1 MLNKIF
7 KRRKAFSLIEV
18 LVAIFVLGMIS
29 IVFINSSTTFITSQ
43 QKLVSSDRRDQLADL
58 IISDIMDFAKAAN
71 NPYGTVTS
79 TAQTIATGANTIV
92 VTGLSQN
99 PAVGDIFLVN
109 GVRGRYTVESVAGS
123 GANRTITVEEVFP
136 SATLSNGT
144 AITFIALAQNT
155 LTCFNGLNLN
165 NAAPSTTSSCTTV
178 PQNVR
183 DLHNHWR
190 SQIDTELGSDVN
202 IRNIDVESDGLVRVT
217 LGDGTTNTVLAKR
230 VDVCIYDDTQDTVA
244 FSFPGLD
251 EPVQTGIMSGSEN
264 ITLHYSFRGNA
275 VQQFGNLDS
284 DTGGTT
290 NMTDSCGTVGASTC
304 RQNYS
309 WSNAATVFMYRYT
322 GPDVRI
328 RPSGCN
334 NSVWAGQCNGVR
346 MNNNDLSLVFIFD
359 EYNNTNDTEDQNTLG
374 YTLTGDNGG
383 GFLRFTVNN
392 LPDDARIVVF
402 DDDSES
408 CETALS
414 GGSCTGNFRWRN
426 AHDGMVIHLG
436 TGNINALEDLELRI
450 QQVPFGINQWRVLK
464 PDPAGCLIA
473 SDDAGSSHG
482 QEFDQED
489 MNTCWEYITASQSTT
504 VNAITAT
511 STSVTLNDTDFL
523 PDPPNNMQ
531 IGSEYVEYTG
541 LNRTTNVVS
550 GLSRGVRQQGT
561 LGRAIT
567 ATETI
572 DGSANDNI
580 SIGGGVGQ
588 PQIAPFGGYAEING
602 EVFEVDYGD
611 FGNALT
617 NFNNSLMRF
626 RARARNGT
634 TAQAH
639 ANGSIVRNWDMRAQ
653 DHPVGTVVREGQTNS
668 IPVVMPRVG
677 TSENGS
683 YPRVRVKRR
692 VNLNLSSASICE

>member
-7 KRRKAFSLIEV
+7 KRQKAFSLIEV

-29 IVFINSSTTFITSQ
+29 IVFINSSTTFITGQ

-109 GVRGRYTVESVAGS
+109 GIRGRYTVESVAGT

-136 SATLSNGT
+136 SASLSSGT

-244 FSFPGLD
+244 FTFPGLD

-264 ITLHYSFRGNA
+264 PTLHYFNRGQT
-275 VQQFGNLDS
+275 VRQFNNLDS
-284 DTGGTT
+284 DAGGTT
-290 NMTDSCGTVGASTC
+290 NMTASCGAVGSSTC

-309 WSNAATVFMYRYT
+309 WADAATVFMYRYT
-322 GPDVRI
+322 GPNIRV
-328 RPSGCN
+328 RPSACN
-334 NSVWAGQCNGVR
+334 NGVWAGQCNGIR
-346 MNNNDLSLVFIFD
+346 MNTNDLSLIFIFD
-359 EYNNTNDTEDQNTLG
+359 EYNNSNDTEDTNTLG
-374 YTLTGDNGG
+374 YSLPGNNGS
-383 GFLRFTVNN
+383 GFIRFTVDN
-392 LPDDARIVVF
+392 LPDDARIAVF

-408 CETALS
+408 CEAALS
-414 GGSCTGNFRWRN
+414 GGTCSGNFRWVN

-436 TGNINALEDLELRI
+436 TGNINALEDLELEIR
-450 QQVPFGINQWRVLK
+450 QVPFGINQWRVLK

-473 SDDAGSSHG
+473 SDDAGTSHG

-489 MNTCWEYITASQSTT
+489 ENLCWEYVTAEQTT
-504 VNAITAT
+504 LVNAITAA
-511 STSVTLNDTDFL
+511 STSAVLADTSFL
-523 PDPPNNMQ
+523 PDAPSNMQ
-531 IGSEYVEYTG
+531 IGSEFVNYSS
-541 LNRTTNVVS
+541 LNRATNTVS
-550 GLSRGVRQQGT
+550 GLTRGVRGSGT
-561 LGRAIT
+561 IGAAISST
-567 ATETI
+567 QNTNFTR
-572 DGSANDNI
+572 NI
-580 SIGGGVGQ
+580 SGGVGA
-588 PQIAPFGGYAEING
+588 PQIAPFGGLAEING
-602 EVFEVDYGD
+602 EIFEVDYGD
-611 FGNALT
+611 FGSALN
-617 NFNNSLMRF
+617 NFNNSNMRF
-626 RARARNGT
+626 RARAQNNS
-634 TAQAH
+634 TAAAH
-639 ANGSIVRNWDMRAQ
+639 AAGSTIRNWDMRAQ
-653 DHPVGTVVREGQTNS
+653 DHAAGTVVWEGSANT
-668 IPVVMPRVG
+668 IPVVMPREG
-677 TSENGS
+677 TSPNATF
-683 YPRVRVKRR
+683 PRVRVKEQ